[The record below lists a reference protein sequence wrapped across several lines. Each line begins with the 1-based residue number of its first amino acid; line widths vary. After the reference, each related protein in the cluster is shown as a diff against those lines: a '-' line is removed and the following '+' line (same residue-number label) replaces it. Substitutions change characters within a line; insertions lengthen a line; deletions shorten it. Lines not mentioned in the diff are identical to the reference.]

1 MDYLK
6 DFFTLGKLSVSYI
19 IHKIFHL
26 GIIFIAYRAY
36 LFGRVVYLTCTYE
49 KQIRHIEGRDLY
61 SYTSVTKNN
70 TSLAIL
76 AFIVSFIVVVVM
88 WKFICELLVKFFSYF
103 ENNLGD

>member
-1 MDYLK
+1 MNNLK

-49 KQIRHIEGRDLY
+49 KQIRHIQGRDMY
-61 SYTSVTKNN
+61 SYTSVMKNN
-70 TSLAIL
+70 TPLAVL
-76 AFIVSFIVVVVM
+76 GFIVFFIVVVFM
-88 WKFICELLVKFFSYF
+88 WKFVCELLVKVFSYF
-103 ENNLGD
+103 EYKLED